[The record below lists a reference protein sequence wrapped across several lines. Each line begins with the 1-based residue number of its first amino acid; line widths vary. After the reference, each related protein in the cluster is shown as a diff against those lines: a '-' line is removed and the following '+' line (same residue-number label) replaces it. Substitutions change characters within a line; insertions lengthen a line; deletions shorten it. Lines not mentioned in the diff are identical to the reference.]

1 MSEWLK
7 EHAWKA
13 CMWETA
19 SRVQIPFSPPLIP
32 SNNIYF
38 VKKYKFNLYLSLVF
52 ISVKTQF
59 KKKLIKRLGNSYV
72 FADRFLDSLVCFI
85 NKISLCRVLFKF
97 MKLLKIKLS
106 FMFLMWI
113 SVNVLKFTSPCTIG

>member
-1 MSEWLK
+1 
-7 EHAWKA
+7 
-13 CMWETA
+13 MWETA

-59 KKKLIKRLGNSYV
+59 KKKLIEGLGNSYV
-72 FADRFLDSLVCFI
+72 FAERFFRFFGVFY
-85 NKISLCRVLFKF
+85 
-97 MKLLKIKLS
+97 KIKFRSVGHCLS
-106 FMFLMWI
+106 L
-113 SVNVLKFTSPCTIG
+113 